1 MRRSY
6 SVESLEARHLLAAA
20 GLFTPPAALPSIG
33 VTPSVVA
40 TGDLNGDGRPDLV
53 VSGGSSQTVY
63 DTAGKPTTYFNG
75 KLRALFGDGRGG
87 FVPSSQDIDLTDRV
101 TAIAFADLN
110 KDGRMDLIAN
120 AGTKVL
126 VFTGAGAGG
135 LRAAVSY
142 AANAVGPGA
151 EIVVG
156 DFNKDGALDVAAS
169 GYRQI
174 GVNQFTK
181 APILESE
188 IAVLF
193 NNGKGGLGAPVLTH
207 IAGGA
212 RLTLAAADFNGDGR
226 TDLAAGTASD
236 VKILISSGNGT
247 FSFPSAINKPGLA
260 SLAAADLDG
269 DGQADLVWLSG
280 QRSVSY
286 ALGNANGTFDTPK
299 TLSTAKGTAVSVGD
313 VNGDGK
319 LDIVAGHDTLGS
331 GFFLGQGDGNFTA
344 VTDLPTASP
353 GAVGDFNGDG
363 RADLVAID
371 GKSVSLAT
379 APLVYV
385 TADRTLII
393 TGSRRADVI
402 AVAANGTQVV
412 IVRNGQTFTA
422 KSSRVRKIEVIL
434 GIGDDKLTIDA
445 SVFAPAFVS
454 AGANNDTI
462 TGGSG
467 NDTLQ
472 GDNGNDVLTGGAGS
486 DVLQG
491 GKNDDLLFGGAES
504 TDSLYGNAGAD
515 TFRKADFKH
524 EWLDF
529 TAGDIVTS

>member
-6 SVESLEARHLLAAA
+6 SVESLEPRHLLAAA
-20 GLFTPPAALPSIG
+20 GLFTPPASLPSIG
-33 VTPSVVA
+33 VAPSVVA
-40 TGDLNGDGRPDLV
+40 TGDLNGDGRLDLLL
-53 VSGGSSQTVY
+53 SGGTSQTVY
-63 DTAGKPTTYFNG
+63 DTAGKPTTFFNG
-75 KLRALFGDGRGG
+75 TLRALLGNGRGG
-87 FVPSSQDIDLTDRV
+87 FTLAPQEIALTDQV
-101 TAIAFADLN
+101 TDIVLADLN

-126 VFTGAGAGG
+126 VFSGAGAGG
-135 LRAAVSY
+135 LRTAVSY

-174 GVNQFTK
+174 GTNQLN

-193 NNGKGGLGAPVLTH
+193 NNGTGGLGAPVLTH
-207 IAGGA
+207 IAGSA
-212 RLTLAAADFNGDGR
+212 RLALAAADFNGDGR
-226 TDLAAGTASD
+226 TDLAAGTAAD
-236 VKILISSGNGT
+236 VKILFSSGNGT
-247 FSFPSAINKPGLA
+247 FSFPSAIAKPGLA
-260 SLAAADLDG
+260 SLAAADLDR

-280 QRSVSY
+280 QRSISY
-286 ALGNANGTFDTPK
+286 ALGNANGTFDAPT

-319 LDIVAGHDTLGS
+319 LDIVTGHDTLGS
-331 GFFLGQGDGNFTA
+331 GFFLGQGDGNFIA

-353 GAVGDFNGDG
+353 GVAGDFNGDG

-371 GKSVSLAT
+371 GKTVSLAT
-379 APLVYV
+379 APLVFV

-402 AVAANGTQVV
+402 TVAASGTQVV

-422 KSSRVRKIEVIL
+422 RSSRVRRIEVIL

-445 SVFAPAFVS
+445 SVFAPAYVS

-472 GDNGNDVLTGGAGS
+472 GDNGNDVLAGGAGS
-486 DVLQG
+486 DILQG

-524 EWLDF
+524 EWLDYG
-529 TAGDIVTS
+529 AGDIVTS